1 MPGQDYIPVK
11 HPRNETFFDLW
22 KNTFC
27 PMFRFCS
34 VIFFICLIQFCFQIA
49 MFIHTLL
56 VFEELN
62 DNFFLGPQLQTLQ
75 KFGMRMPWM
84 IRAHGDVH
92 RWFMPSMLHFGFSH
106 FVINIILQVALGTI
120 VESVLGPLRMVAFY
134 AIVAL
139 GSNLFGGTVTATY
152 ATGSEGV
159 IYGFIGALF
168 SIILVYWGRIGGT
181 TCTKV
186 CTVFM
191 VVTVFIMATFLMT
204 TTASTAS
211 RYTSFFRIT
220 YPDLYGSIGGF
231 LYGLFASMFLLPRA
245 LRERGKVVW
254 RETGIFLLGVFAVI
268 AMTAVLLIVFFAGK
282 APE

>member
-1 MPGQDYIPVK
+1 
-11 HPRNETFFDLW
+11 
-22 KNTFC
+22 
-27 PMFRFCS
+27 
-34 VIFFICLIQFCFQIA
+34 
-49 MFIHTLL
+49 
-56 VFEELN
+56 
-62 DNFFLGPQLQTLQ
+62 
-75 KFGMRMPWM
+75 
-84 IRAHGDVH
+84 
-92 RWFMPSMLHFGFSH
+92 MLHFGFSH

-211 RYTSFFRIT
+211 RYTSFFR
-220 YPDLYGSIGGF
+220 
-231 LYGLFASMFLLPRA
+231 
-245 LRERGKVVW
+245 
-254 RETGIFLLGVFAVI
+254 
-268 AMTAVLLIVFFAGK
+268 
-282 APE
+282 